1 MTDFVE
7 KVEYP
12 VPTYLAELHPHPRDK
27 DISFEE
33 GPHIYTVLGDRGGY
47 TSVTTWNHHHFEK
60 QP

>member
-12 VPTYLAELHPHPRDK
+12 VPTYLAELHPHPRYK

-33 GPHIYTVLGDRGGY
+33 
-47 TSVTTWNHHHFEK
+47 
-60 QP
+60 